1 MLLRAYSAFVTGLC
15 YAHKKE
21 VTAAIVGARN
31 PGQIAETVQTG
42 DWIAAD
48 EDIKKIEQLLKQ
60 RQEKINGKQ

>member
-1 MLLRAYSAFVTGLC
+1 MRT
-15 YAHKKE
+15 KK
-21 VTAAIVGARN
+21 RL
-31 PGQIAETVQTG
+31 PQQLSQIAETVQTG